1 MSNSKNR
8 KPSKTLAL
16 RRAMSVIPAPLKSN
30 LPLALIAG
38 TALAGVETAPLV
50 ASHMGLLSP
59 PSISAPATT
68 ASPPLPPAPKFDLA
82 TRTPATQEILPP
94 RPVADLP
101 TSGVAE
107 PLTPA
112 KPLAVAAP
120 SVASPAAAPTA
131 SPQVPPLQ
139 GAAAITPPLHQP
151 TASAVAPPV
160 TPHTAAQTATKAH
173 ATHVAHKAAAAAYP
187 SHVADL
193 PSHQTYV
200 QDAPVLRAPIYYA
213 PQMPIPIPFLGGR
226 GFFGGHFG
234 GFRHF
239 R

>member
-1 MSNSKNR
+1 MSDSKNR
-8 KPSKTLAL
+8 KPSKTVAL

-68 ASPPLPPAPKFDLA
+68 ASAPLPPAPKFDLA
-82 TRTPATQEILPP
+82 TRAPATQEILPP

-101 TSGVAE
+101 TSGLAE
-107 PLTPA
+107 PLPPA
-112 KPLAVAAP
+112 KPLAVAVP
-120 SVASPAAAPTA
+120 SAAPPA
-131 SPQVPPLQ
+131 SPQVPP
-139 GAAAITPPLHQP
+139 PHQP
-151 TASAVAPPV
+151 MAGTVSPPV
-160 TPHTAAQTATKAH
+160 ANHTAANTAPKPH
-173 ATHVAHKAAAAAYP
+173 SHLAHKAAPVAAAATPAAAAAYRGHAADWP
-187 SHVADL
+187 SRR
-193 PSHQTYV
+193 TYV
-200 QDAPVLRAPIYYA
+200 QDAPAPIYYA
-213 PQMPIPIPFLGGR
+213 PQPIRIPIVVPIPF
-226 GFFGGHFG
+226 FG